1 MKITKKYLIV
11 ICILMILLLD
21 GCAEK
26 SQEKVYR
33 VGIMSS
39 AEAFIHMAD
48 GFKERMNELGYIE
61 GKNIIYDVQDSG
73 PEEVQQVAKKFV
85 EDNVDLIFAF
95 PTEPSVAA
103 KAAAKDTSI
112 PVVFSLAGIEGT
124 DLVESLQHPGDHITG
139 VRFPAP
145 ENTVKRLE
153 FLHEINPDAKRVWII
168 HDPNYPLAG
177 PSLAM
182 LRPASISLGIT
193 LVETPIASV
202 EDIRQI
208 LSDKARSG
216 EIDVDAI
223 FIMPEVLTQTPECFG
238 VIMEF
243 ANKHKIPIAGAM
255 DYTTDLGA
263 LFNLASDV
271 IEMGRLAAVL
281 ADKIFK
287 GTPAGS
293 IPVVTPELYLKVNYK
308 KARELGLD
316 VPKGILKQATEI
328 IR

>member
-1 MKITKKYLIV
+1 MNITRKYLIV
-11 ICILMILLLD
+11 ICIFMILLLG

-26 SQEKVYR
+26 PQEKVFR
-33 VGIMSS
+33 VGMMSG
-39 AEAFIHMAD
+39 AEAFIHIAD

-61 GKNIIYDVQDSG
+61 GKNIFFDLQDSG

-85 EDNVDLIFAF
+85 EDKVDLIFAF

-103 KAAAKDTSI
+103 KAAAKDTNI

-145 ENTVKRLE
+145 ESTVKRLE
-153 FLHEINPDAKRVWII
+153 FLHEIVPDAKRVWII
-168 HDPNYPLAG
+168 YDPNYPLAG

-193 LVETPIASV
+193 LVETPIAGI

-216 EIDVDAI
+216 KIDVDAI

-238 VIMEF
+238 EIMAF
-243 ANKHKIPIAGAM
+243 ANKHKILIGGAM

-263 LFNLASDV
+263 VFNQAPDV

-293 IPVVTPELYLKVNYK
+293 IPVVTPELYLRLNYK
-308 KARELGLD
+308 KAQELGLE
-316 VPKGILKQATEI
+316 VPEGLMALAREI

>member
-1 MKITKKYLIV
+1 
-11 ICILMILLLD
+11 
-21 GCAEK
+21 
-26 SQEKVYR
+26 
-33 VGIMSS
+33 
-39 AEAFIHMAD
+39 MAD
-48 GFKERMNELGYIE
+48 GFKERMNELGYQE
-61 GKNIIYDVQDSG
+61 GKNIIYDLQDST
-73 PEEVQQVAKKFV
+73 PEKEQQVAKKFV

-103 KAAAKDTSI
+103 KAAAKDTGI

-145 ENTVKRLE
+145 ESTVKRLE
-153 FLHEINPDAKRVWII
+153 ILHEIAPDVKRVWII
-168 HDPNYPLAG
+168 HDPNYPLAD
-177 PSLAM
+177 SSFVM
-182 LRPASISLGIT
+182 LRPAAISLGIT
-193 LVETPIASV
+193 LVETPISGV

-238 VIMEF
+238 AIIEF
-243 ANKHKIPIAGAM
+243 ANKHKIPVGGAM

-263 LFNLASDV
+263 VFNQAPDV
-271 IEMGRLAAVL
+271 IKMGRLAAVL

-293 IPVVTPELYLKVNYK
+293 IPVVTPELYLRVNYK
-308 KARELGLD
+308 KVQELGLE
-316 VPKGILKQATEI
+316 VPEGLLRQATEI

>member
-1 MKITKKYLIV
+1 
-11 ICILMILLLD
+11 LD

-263 LFNLASDV
+263 VFNLAPDV